1 MESQI
6 IDYYNELPH
15 GVNVIDKMNEELS
28 DLQEKIDRLP
38 SEDYM
43 KKFQMPS
50 IIFNTI
56 EEYRKFHKLVDE
68 FSWWISDYHG
78 EDVLIESEAD
88 INYLIL
94 RLKFITQN
102 KNPDW
107 CEYRIQSAIDL
118 YNSEPAESESDDN
131 KYILKNYIL
140 GSDERYVLPITYREL
155 SALHKPDWFH
165 PGGNDEYHNIYEI
178 GFLKCDKCNHIADE
192 YDMRHSAPADDGTC
206 GRCYWMD

>member
-15 GVNVIDKMNEELS
+15 GINVIDKMNEELS
-28 DLQEKIDRLP
+28 ELQEKIDRLP
-38 SEDYM
+38 SENYM

-56 EEYRKFHKLVDE
+56 EEYRKFHKRLDE
-68 FSWWISDYHG
+68 FSRWISDYHAA
-78 EDVLIESEAD
+78 DILIESEED

-94 RLKFITQN
+94 RLNFITA
-102 KNPDW
+102 KGNPEW

-118 YNSEPAESESDDN
+118 YNAGLGYDEDDN

-140 GSDERYVLPITYREL
+140 GSDERYVLPITYCEL
-155 SALHKPDWFH
+155 SKLHKPDWFYSDD
-165 PGGNDEYHNIYEI
+165 NKYHNIYEI
-178 GFLKCDKCNHIADE
+178 GFLKCNKCNRILDC
-192 YDMRHSAPADDGTC
+192 YDIDDNKKDNDDC
-206 GRCYWMD
+206 SDCFLD